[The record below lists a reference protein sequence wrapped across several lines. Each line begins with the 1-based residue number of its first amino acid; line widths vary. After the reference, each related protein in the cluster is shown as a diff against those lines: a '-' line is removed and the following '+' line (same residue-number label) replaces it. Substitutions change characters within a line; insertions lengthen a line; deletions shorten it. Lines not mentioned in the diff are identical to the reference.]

1 MGYENMSINKV
12 FDGIEGK
19 TIVLPAL
26 QRNYVWKE
34 EQICSLF
41 DSLMKGYPIGSFLFW
56 NVAEQDRSNY
66 HFHSF
71 SKDIDISD
79 KKNIRGVRGDEITPL
94 SSVTAVLDGQ
104 QRVTSLLIGLKGSY
118 KSVVK
123 KDRKND
129 DGTYPVR
136 YLCLNIL
143 HYVNNTAGE
152 NYEFQFLS
160 EKEMGVRDQEH
171 CWFRLSELF
180 KAGFTLDKLGDYVRD
195 LNVTTD
201 FEQGLRII
209 SMLTKLYNL
218 VFTES
223 NVSYYTA
230 EKKDL
235 SEAVEIFE
243 RVNNNGK
250 QLSGTDLMLSMASAS
265 SREDMHEKITEA
277 IKQISNA
284 TNNETGFEPD
294 RDFILTAMIMAVGK
308 DDTGKDNIVST
319 TAKTNYTKSS
329 IDKIN
334 ACWEDVIDAITSAA
348 VYIEELGFNGRKLGK
363 SFLHPIAY
371 YFYKRG
377 SELNAQ
383 SYAISNT
390 PEAQEDRKNITQWL
404 LRAQIKQIFAYGIPA
419 TLGSI
424 RKQMNEAMDATDSNP
439 APSKLFPL
447 PQLIAASGDTDK
459 EKSLKISTHD
469 VDDVL
474 RWKYGNEKIVPLFT
488 VLLKE
493 SLGTFDVDHM
503 WPQEKMR
510 SDTKIKNA
518 AKEAAVTLSDDQ
530 ILFYK
535 DHYDMLPNLQLLKRT
550 PNSQKSQDFFNV
562 WIEKAYPDEA
572 QRNTYISNYCIP
584 TGSGWAYSDF
594 QSFYAARKAML
605 TERLRNYFDVKDNP

>member
-1 MGYENMSINKV
+1 MGYENMTINKV

-56 NVAEQDRSNY
+56 NVAEQERTNY

-71 SKDIDISD
+71 SKNIDISD
-79 KKNIRGVRGDEITPL
+79 KKNIRGVRGDEITPQT
-94 SSVTAVLDGQ
+94 SVTAVLDGQ

-123 KDRKND
+123 KDRKNA
-129 DGTYPVR
+129 DGTYPER
-136 YLCLNIL
+136 YLALNLL
-143 HYVNNTAGE
+143 HFVTNTVGE
-152 NYEFQFLS
+152 DYEFQFLS
-160 EKEMGVRDQEH
+160 ETELAVRDNDH

-180 KAGFTLDKLGDYVRD
+180 RPDFKDDKIGEYVLG
-195 LNVTTD
+195 LNITTD
-201 FEQGLRII
+201 FAKGQKII
-209 SMLTKLYNL
+209 NMLTTLYNL
-218 VFTES
+218 VFKET

-277 IKQISNA
+277 IREISNA
-284 TNNETGFEPD
+284 TSNETGFEPD

-308 DDTGKDNIVST
+308 DSSGKDNVVST
-319 TAKTNYTKSS
+319 TAKANYKKES

-334 ACWEDVIDAITSAA
+334 ECWESVVDAITNAA
-348 VYIEELGFNGRKLGK
+348 VYIEELGFNGRKIGK
-363 SFLHPIAY
+363 SFLHPLAY

-377 SELNAQ
+377 SDLNAH
-383 SYAISNT
+383 SYAISNSA
-390 PEAQEDRKNITQWL
+390 EAQEDRKNITQWL
-404 LRAQIKQIFAYGIPA
+404 LRAQIKQIFAYGTPA
-419 TLGSI
+419 TLASI
-424 RKQMNEAMDATDSNP
+424 RKQINEAMDVSESNP
-439 APSKLFPL
+439 TPSTTFPL
-447 PQLIAASGDTDK
+447 SQLIEASGDADK
-459 EKSLKISTHD
+459 DKSLKITNND
-469 VDDVL
+469 VDEIL

-488 VLLKE
+488 VILKE

-503 WPQEKMR
+503 WPQEKMS
-510 SDTKIKNA
+510 SDTKIKRA
-518 AKEAAVTLSDDQ
+518 AKGVGIELTDDQ
-530 ILFYK
+530 ISFYK
-535 DHYDMLPNLQLLKRT
+535 QNYDLLPNLQLLKRT
-550 PNSQKSQDFFNV
+550 PNSQKSQDYFDA
-562 WIEKAYPDEA
+562 WIELAYPDEA
-572 QRNTYISNYCIP
+572 QRSTYIANYCIP
-584 TGSGWAYSDF
+584 TGSGWKYGDF
-594 QSFYAARKAML
+594 QAFYTARKAML
-605 TERLRNYFDVKDNP
+605 TERLRNYFDVKD

>member
-19 TIVLPAL
+19 NIVLPAL
-26 QRNYVWKE
+26 QRDYVWKE

-56 NVAEQDRSNY
+56 NVAEQDRANY

-79 KKNIRGVRGDEITPL
+79 KKNIRGVRGDEITPQ

-118 KSVVK
+118 KSIVK
-123 KDRKND
+123 KDRKNS
-129 DGTYPVR
+129 DGTYPIR
-136 YLCLNIL
+136 YLSLNLL
-143 HYVNNTAGE
+143 HFVNNAAGE

-160 EKEMGVRDQEH
+160 EKEISVRDADH

-180 KAGFTLDKLGDYVRD
+180 QPGFTAEKISKYVQD
-195 LNVTTD
+195 LHITTD
-201 FEQGLRII
+201 LDQGLSII
-209 SMLTKLYNL
+209 NMINKLYNL
-218 VFTES
+218 VFIES
-223 NVSYYTA
+223 NISYYTA

-308 DDTGKDNIVST
+308 DDSGKDNIVST
-319 TAKTNYTKSS
+319 TAKSNYTKHS
-329 IDKIN
+329 IDRIN
-334 ACWEDVIDAITSAA
+334 ERWEEVVDAVTNAA
-348 VYIEELGFNGRKLGK
+348 VYIEELGFNGRKLSK

-377 SELNAQ
+377 PELKGQTHAVSTSE
-383 SYAISNT
+383 
-390 PEAQEDRKNITQWL
+390 EAQEDRKNITQWL
-404 LRAQIKQIFAYGIPA
+404 LRAQIRQIFAYGIPA

-424 RKQMNEAMDATDSNP
+424 RKQMDDALDASESNP
-439 APSKLFPL
+439 NPSKVFPL
-447 PQLIAASGDTDK
+447 PHLIKATEGT
-459 EKSLKISTHD
+459 EKTLTISAND
-469 VDDVL
+469 VDEVL
-474 RWKYGNEKIVPLFT
+474 KWKYGNEKIVPLFT
-488 VLLKE
+488 VILKE
-493 SLGTFDVDHM
+493 SLGIFDVDHM
-503 WPQEKMR
+503 WPQDKMS
-510 SDTKIKNA
+510 SDTKIKKA
-518 AKEAAVTLSDDQ
+518 AKESGISLTDEQ
-530 ILFYK
+530 ITYYK
-535 DHYDMLPNLQLLKRT
+535 ENYNLLPNLQLLKRT
-550 PNSQKSQDFFNV
+550 PNSQKSQEYYDV

-572 QRNTYISNYCIP
+572 QRKTYIANCCVP
-584 TGSGWAYSDF
+584 TDSGWSFGDF
-594 QSFYAARKAML
+594 KAFYIARKAML
-605 TERLRNYFDVKDNP
+605 TERLRNYFEVKDNNG